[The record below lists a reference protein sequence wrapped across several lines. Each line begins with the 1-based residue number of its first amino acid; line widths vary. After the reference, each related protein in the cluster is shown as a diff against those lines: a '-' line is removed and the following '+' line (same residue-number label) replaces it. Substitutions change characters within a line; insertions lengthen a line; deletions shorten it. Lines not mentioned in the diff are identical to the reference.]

1 MTEQRNA
8 VLARSDLP
16 MVREE
21 ILNLHRMFQDQ
32 AAKDGGKM
40 IFKTEYVNAW
50 HAFRDGP
57 SVGTA
62 QVLLDHAP
70 QLQN

>member
-1 MTEQRNA
+1 MTEQRDA

-21 ILNLHRMFQDQ
+21 ILNLHRMFQEH

-40 IFKTEYVNAW
+40 IL
-50 HAFRDGP
+50 R
-57 SVGTA
+57 GTPFAMA
-62 QVLLDHAP
+62 QASARRRCS
-70 QLQN
+70 